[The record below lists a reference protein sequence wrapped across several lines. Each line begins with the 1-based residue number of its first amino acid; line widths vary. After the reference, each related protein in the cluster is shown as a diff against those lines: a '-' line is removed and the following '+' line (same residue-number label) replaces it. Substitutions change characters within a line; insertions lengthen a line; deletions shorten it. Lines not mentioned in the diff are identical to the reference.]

1 MPLPK
6 AYDPK
11 GVEDRWYRFWEEK
24 NYLRGHVNPD
34 KPPYAIVIPPPN
46 VTGELH
52 MGHALNNIMQ
62 DIMIRYKRMDGY
74 EACWFPGTD
83 HAGIATQNVVER
95 ELAKEGL
102 TRHDLGRERFLERVW
117 EWKERYGHR
126 IREQLKALGCS
137 CDWERERF
145 TLDEGLSEAV
155 LEVFIRLYEEGLIYR
170 GERIINWCPRCQTAL
185 SDIEVEHEETQGTLY
200 YIKYPLEGSDGA
212 LVIATTRPETM
223 LADTAVAVHPQDE
236 RYKHLIG
243 KTAVLPLI
251 GRRLPIIADEAVDP
265 KFGTGALK
273 VTPGHDATDF
283 EIGQRHGLKIIN
295 IFESDASTNENAGAY
310 KGLERF
316 VCRSRVIED
325 LKREGLLVKEE
336 PYTHAVGHCQ
346 RCLTAI
352 EPIVSKQWFVRME
365 ELAKPAIEVVKRGEI
380 VFIPER
386 WTKIYFDWM
395 ENIKDWCISRQLWW
409 GHRIPAW
416 HCRGCGG
423 VTVSREEPQVCSQ
436 CSSSDIYQDEDVL
449 DTWFSSALW
458 PFSIMGWPK
467 ETPELKYFYPTAL
480 LVTGPDIIFFW
491 VARMIMMG
499 LHFIGQIPFRA
510 VLFNPIVKDE
520 KGRRMSK
527 SLGTGIDP
535 LEMKEQYGMD
545 ALRFTL
551 ASSMTK
557 GQDLKLS
564 LDDVEGARKFLNKI
578 WNATRFALMN
588 LEGFSPEGLSL
599 KDLPLKL
606 EDRWMLSRLART
618 IDTVRN
624 HLDGYDFNVVG
635 ETLYEFFWHEFCD
648 WYLELIKRR
657 LSGEDALDER
667 IAQYVLHL
675 TLKEVLKL
683 LHPLVPFITEELWQ
697 KLPTRDTESVMI
709 APFPCAEPEWV
720 DEEAERAMETL
731 QELISAVRTIR
742 SELHVPPEL
751 RVRILIRTENP
762 RIEQLILEHER
773 FFRDLARVEGLAVGS
788 TVERPRHAP
797 RKVLEYAEIFM
808 PLEGLIDLDWQREL
822 LARELEEV
830 RRELEGTRRRLEDAE
845 FLKKAPEEIVRKEK
859 ERSQELSAR
868 VERLEQNL
876 ELLETG
882 S

>member
-1 MPLPK
+1 MQLPK
-6 AYDPK
+6 AYDHK
-11 GVEDRWYRFWEEK
+11 GVEERWYKFWEE
-24 NYLRGHVNPD
+24 NGYLRGRVNPD
-34 KPPYAIVIPPPN
+34 KPAYAIVIPPPN

-52 MGHALNNIMQ
+52 MGHALNNTLQ

-102 TRHDLGRERFLERVW
+102 TRQDLGRERFLERVW
-117 EWKERYGHR
+117 QWKERYGHR

-145 TLDEGLSEAV
+145 TLDEGLSQAV

-185 SDIEVEHEETQGTLY
+185 SDIEVEHKESEGKLY
-200 YIKYPLEGSDGA
+200 YIKYPLEGSEEA

-223 LADTAVAVHPQDE
+223 LADTAVAVHPEDE

-243 KTAVLPLI
+243 KAAVLPLM
-251 GRRLPIIADEAVDP
+251 GRRLPIVADEAVDP
-265 KFGTGALK
+265 SFGTGALK

-283 EIGQRHGLKIIN
+283 EIGQRHGLEMIN
-295 IFESDASTNENAGAY
+295 IFNPDATTNENAGAY
-310 KGLERF
+310 KGLERSA
-316 VCRSRVIED
+316 CRTRVVED
-325 LKREGLLVKEE
+325 LKRQELLVKEE
-336 PYTHAVGHCQ
+336 PYTHSLGRCQ
-346 RCLTAI
+346 RCHTTI
-352 EPIVSKQWFVRME
+352 EPLISKQWFVRME
-365 ELAKPAIEVVKRGEI
+365 ELARPAIEAVRSGKI
-380 VFIPER
+380 KFIPER

-395 ENIKDWCISRQLWW
+395 ENIRDWCISRQLWW

-416 HCRGCGG
+416 HCRSCGEI
-423 VTVSREEPQVCSQ
+423 TVSREEPKACSK
-436 CSSSDIYQDEDVL
+436 CSSTDIYQDEDVL

-458 PFSIMGWPK
+458 PFSVMGWPK
-467 ETPELKYFYPTAL
+467 ETPELRYFYPTAL

-499 LHFIGQIPFRA
+499 LHFMGEIPFKA

-557 GQDLKLS
+557 GQDLVLS

-588 LEGFSPEGLSL
+588 LEGFSPDGRPRE
-599 KDLPLKL
+599 LPLKL
-606 EDRWMLSRLART
+606 EDRWMLSRLAHTIETIRT
-618 IDTVRN
+618 
-624 HLDGYDFNVVG
+624 HLDSYDFNVVG
-635 ETLYEFFWHEFCD
+635 ETLYEFFWHQFCD

-657 LSGEDALDER
+657 LGGEDPQDKRA
-667 IAQYVLHL
+667 AQYVLYL
-675 TLKEVLKL
+675 TLKETLKL
-683 LHPLVPFITEELWQ
+683 LHPLIPFITEELWQ
-697 KLPTRDTESVMI
+697 KLPAREAESIMI
-709 APFPCAEPEWV
+709 APFPSF
-720 DEEAERAMETL
+720 DESWLDGEAERSMGVL
-731 QELISAVRTIR
+731 QELISAIRMVR

-751 RVRILIRTENP
+751 KVRVLIRTEEGE
-762 RIEQLILEHER
+762 IERLALEHER
-773 FFRDLARVEGLAVGS
+773 FFRDLARVDALEVGAS
-788 TVERPRHAP
+788 IERPKAAP
-797 RKVLEYAEIFM
+797 RSVLEYAEVFM
-808 PLEGLIDLDWQREL
+808 PLEGLVDLDKQREIL
-822 LARELEEV
+822 VRELREA
-830 RRELEGTRRRLEDAE
+830 RSELEGSLRRLEDTE
-845 FLKKAPEEIVRKEK
+845 FLKKAPEEIVRREK
-859 ERSQELSAR
+859 ERYRELSAK
-868 VERLEQNL
+868 VERLEENL
-876 ELLETG
+876 KLLETG
-882 S
+882 Y